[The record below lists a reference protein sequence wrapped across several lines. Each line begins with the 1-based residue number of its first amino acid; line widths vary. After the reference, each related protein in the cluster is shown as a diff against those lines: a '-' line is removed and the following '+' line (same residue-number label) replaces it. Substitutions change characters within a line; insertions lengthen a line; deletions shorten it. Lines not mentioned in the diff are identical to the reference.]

1 MAQVKIQ
8 QTIIIDWTNSLNSMN
23 ELLFTERSKA
33 WKKLFVYQMRFHWW
47 TYAEQRNSTK
57 FSKLYFN

>member
-33 WKKLFVYQMRFHWW
+33 WKKLFVY
-47 TYAEQRNSTK
+47 
-57 FSKLYFN
+57 